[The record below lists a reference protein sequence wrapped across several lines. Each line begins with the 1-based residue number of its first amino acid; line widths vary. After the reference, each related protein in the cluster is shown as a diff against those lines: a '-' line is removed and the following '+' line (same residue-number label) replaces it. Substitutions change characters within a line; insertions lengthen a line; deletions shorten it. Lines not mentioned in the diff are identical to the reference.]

1 MKTAME
7 IIGTGIL
14 IKELEEIKVLMGIKL
29 LIKIE

>member
-29 LIKIE
+29 LIKIQ

>member
-1 MKTAME
+1 ME

-14 IKELEEIKVLMGIKL
+14 IKELEEIKVLVGIKL

>member
-1 MKTAME
+1 ME

>member
-14 IKELEEIKVLMGIKL
+14 IKELEEIKVLMWVKL